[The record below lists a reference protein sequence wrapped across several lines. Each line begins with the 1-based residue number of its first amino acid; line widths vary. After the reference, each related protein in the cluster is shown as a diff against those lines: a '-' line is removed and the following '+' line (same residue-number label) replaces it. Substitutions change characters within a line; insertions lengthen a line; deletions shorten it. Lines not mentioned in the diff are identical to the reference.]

1 MIFRTIL
8 WFFRSKRAATLG
20 TGDVG
25 RIRMRVLPTDI
36 DTLGHVNNGMYLSLM
51 DLGRVDL
58 MIRAG
63 VWRTLSAKG
72 WYPVVASATIT
83 YRRSLQLW
91 QKFTLETRLIGLDE
105 KATYVEQR
113 FTVDGEIFATAFVK
127 ARFLKK
133 TGGTVSVAELTE
145 ATGWQHPG
153 ELPDWIGRW
162 SADVALPPSRA
173 TAPSEWPVS

>member
-8 WFFRSKRAATLG
+8 WVLRSKRAPQLG
-20 TGDVG
+20 MNDVG
-25 RIRMRVLPTDI
+25 RIRMRVVPTDI
-36 DTLGHVNNGMYLSLM
+36 DTLMHVNNGMYLSFM
-51 DLGRVDL
+51 DIGRVDL

-63 VWRTLSAKG
+63 AWDVLTRNG

-91 QKFTLETRLIGLDE
+91 QRFTLETRLVGVDA

-113 FTVDGEIFATAFVK
+113 FVVGGEIFATAFVK

-133 TGGTVSVAELTE
+133 TGGTVTVAELTE
-145 ATGWQHPG
+145 ALGYDTSAP
-153 ELPDWIGRW
+153 LPEWLERW
-162 SADVALPPSRA
+162 STDVALPPSKA
-173 TAPSEWPVS
+173 SAPSEWPA